1 MNFRLKYSQRMH
13 DLISPYLGEKLIISV
28 SDFRSFFQAHNM
40 RTPSALVQKII
51 ETTKTEF
58 EELENINFNFEVQKK
73 YGRIE
78 NFIFYPYKNIPTF
91 YNSQIN
97 NNDISDRIIEE
108 TFLEKSIEER
118 IENFPEKIIS
128 RIAEN
133 PKVLLEEIKEKREE
147 SIKSDFEEF
156 EKVATPNYENFNSD
170 DIQSA
175 LERMKNLRQ
184 NDTNKY
190 GG

>member
-1 MNFRLKYSQRMH
+1 MH
-13 DLISPYLGEKLIISV
+13 DLISPYLGEKLIINV
-28 SDFRSFFQAHNM
+28 SDFRSFFQADNM
-40 RTPSALVQKII
+40 KTPSALVQKII

-58 EELENINFNFEVQKK
+58 DQLENLNFNFEVQKK
-73 YGRIE
+73 YGRVE
-78 NFIFYPYKNIPTF
+78 NFIFYPYKNVPTI

-97 NNDISDRIIEE
+97 NNKISDRIIEE

-118 IENFPEKIIS
+118 IENFPEKMTS
-128 RIAEN
+128 KIAANQKEFLEGIEEKKEEN
-133 PKVLLEEIKEKREE
+133 
-147 SIKSDFEEF
+147 IKSDFEEF
-156 EKVATPNYENFNSD
+156 EKIATPNYENFNSD

>member
-1 MNFRLKYSQRMH
+1 MNFRLKYSQKMH
-13 DLISPYLGEKLIISV
+13 DLISPYLGEKLIITV

-58 EELENINFNFEVQKK
+58 DELEYINFNFEVQKK
-73 YGRIE
+73 YGRVE
-78 NFIFYPYKNIPTF
+78 NFIFYPYKNFPTF

-97 NNDISDRIIEE
+97 NNNISDRIIEE

-118 IENFPEKIIS
+118 IEKIPEKIVPGVD
-128 RIAEN
+128 EN
-133 PKVLLEEIKEKREE
+133 IIEIPEGTEAKTEEN
-147 SIKSDFEEF
+147 IKSEFEEF
-156 EKVATPNYENFNSD
+156 EKISTPNYESFNSD

-175 LERMKNLRQ
+175 LERMKNMRQ

>member
-1 MNFRLKYSQRMH
+1 MNFRLKYSQKMH

-28 SDFRSFFQAHNM
+28 SDFRSFFHAHNM

-51 ETTKTEF
+51 ETTKNEF
-58 EELENINFNFEVQKK
+58 DELEKINFNFEVQKK
-73 YGRIE
+73 YGRVQ
-78 NFIFYPYKNIPTF
+78 NFIFFPYKNSPTF
-91 YNSQIN
+91 YNSQTDN
-97 NNDISDRIIEE
+97 NRISDQIIEE
-108 TFLEKSIEER
+108 TILEKSIEER
-118 IENFPEKIIS
+118 LENFSEKKIS
-128 RIAEN
+128 RTDEN
-133 PKVLLEEIKEKREE
+133 PKEFLEGIEAKKEE

-156 EKVATPNYENFNSD
+156 EKIATPNYENFNSE